1 MIYIYIY
8 YVYANETNLLLLY
21 ILGRWNW
28 LFSTVRERAATW
40 RFLTSIL
47 AGTTGRDRCD
57 SLPSRARTTSEGQ
70 PTAVVL
76 SHPRG
81 AHIMSHVPRPHSM
94 CGRGLS
100 YSPPIASMPIS
111 PVSDVCSSDSAGS
124 SPSMDDCGENI
135 LEEGTV
141 LRYGHSLTPDE
152 PIILDKKG
160 DDYTSWSTSHSHL
173 KYSPNFKSHSPSQV
187 SVTTLASER

>member
-1 MIYIYIY
+1 MRTYKTNRCC
-8 YVYANETNLLLLY
+8 YAGTMELASFYCMQVNIT
-21 ILGRWNW
+21 R
-28 LFSTVRERAATW
+28 
-40 RFLTSIL
+40 RFLMSIF
-47 AGTTGRDRCD
+47 AGATGRDRCD

-70 PTAVVL
+70 PTTVVL

-111 PVSDVCSSDSAGS
+111 PSSDVCSSDSAGS

-135 LEEGTV
+135 LEESTV
-141 LRYGHSLTPDE
+141 SRYGHSLTPDE
-152 PIILDKKG
+152 PVILDKKG
-160 DDYTSWSTSHSHL
+160 DDYALWSTSHPHL

-187 SVTTLASER
+187 SVLVISLLNPLTQ

>member
-1 MIYIYIY
+1 MEIPNRIM
-8 YVYANETNLLLLY
+8 
-21 ILGRWNW
+21 
-28 LFSTVRERAATW
+28 
-40 RFLTSIL
+40 LT
-47 AGTTGRDRCD
+47 GPPGRDRCD

-70 PTAVVL
+70 PNAIVL
-76 SHPRG
+76 NHLKG
-81 AHIMSHVPRPHSM
+81 VHIMSHIPRPHSM
-94 CGRGLS
+94 CVRAPS

-111 PVSDVCSSDSAGS
+111 PASDMCSSDSAGS

-141 LRYGHSLTPDE
+141 VSRYRHSLTPDE

-160 DDYTSWSTSHSHL
+160 DDYTSWSTTHSHL

-187 SVTTLASER
+187 STLNHHLYVTFNHAFYILKYKSV